1 MDRDKMIKL
10 MNLTFSDNDHEAL
23 AALRKANAMLRE
35 EKKMWGDLLLAS
47 GSRSPD
53 PKPPAPETKREWYG
67 PPEFKQQWEAAQADE
82 GGRTPPPKSKEE
94 IDITIRGF
102 EQMIGKLQGK
112 KRLFVEGCL
121 DFYKTRGYLTGKQA
135 RVIQGI
141 LNGMDML

>member
-1 MDRDKMIKL
+1 MNAGGMMDREKLTKL

-23 AALRKANAMLRE
+23 SALRKAMLRE
-35 EKKMWGDLLLAS
+35 EKRMWNFFLLAS
-47 GSRSPD
+47 GS
-53 PKPPAPETKREWYG
+53 PAPKA
-67 PPEFKQQWEAAQADE
+67 PEFKGEPGFKYRWDAAHTDE

-102 EQMIGKLQGK
+102 EQMIAKLDGK

-141 LNGMDML
+141 LNGMDYEL